1 MIRFKNFI
9 ECITKVTVII
19 FLSSEIS
26 LANFD
31 DGMDAINKGNYEQAI
46 TELKPL
52 ADQGDARA
60 QFWYGNLIFNGLGTP
75 KNMKL
80 GIEFYR
86 LSAEKNFP
94 LALHELGHIYD
105 NGLGVEQDIDEAINW
120 YEKAITEGR
129 VVYSYHNLGMIYQ
142 YGSKN
147 IEVNVDKAIELYKE
161 AANQNYLGSIQNLG
175 IIYHQIKDYDKA
187 LKWLN
192 KAADLGLPQANYV
205 LMEMYLNGDGVK
217 QDFGEGIRLAKLAA
231 DSGYYLAQHNLGRFY
246 HFGLVG
252 LEKDYKAA
260 RKWYKLAAN
269 QGFSNSQVNL
279 GILYDDGL
287 GVEVDDKEAI
297 RFFKLAF
304 DQQNATA
311 AYRLGLMHEFGEG
324 TPQNYELANEYYDY
338 AIQDDHPEALY
349 RIAMLWKK
357 MGINQGK
364 PQTLALYLAAQLK
377 QIDAM
382 FELGMIYYN
391 GNEFLKPN
399 PIYSLMWFMLASNY
413 HEQATKNRDVL
424 IEELSED
431 EVEKALKL
439 QERCYERDFQNCSDL
454 LKG

>member
-1 MIRFKNFI
+1 M
-9 ECITKVTVII
+9 
-19 FLSSEIS
+19 
-26 LANFD
+26 
-31 DGMDAINKGNYEQAI
+31 
-46 TELKPL
+46 
-52 ADQGDARA
+52 
-60 QFWYGNLIFNGLGTP
+60 
-75 KNMKL
+75 
-80 GIEFYR
+80 
-86 LSAEKNFP
+86 
-94 LALHELGHIYD
+94 
-105 NGLGVEQDIDEAINW
+105 
-120 YEKAITEGR
+120 
-129 VVYSYHNLGMIYQ
+129 
-142 YGSKN
+142 
-147 IEVNVDKAIELYKE
+147 
-161 AANQNYLGSIQNLG
+161 
-175 IIYHQIKDYDKA
+175 
-187 LKWLN
+187 
-192 KAADLGLPQANYV
+192 
-205 LMEMYLNGDGVK
+205 
-217 QDFGEGIRLAKLAA
+217 
-231 DSGYYLAQHNLGRFY
+231 
-246 HFGLVG
+246 
-252 LEKDYKAA
+252 
-260 RKWYKLAAN
+260 AAN

-287 GVEVDDKEAI
+287 GGEVDDKEAI

-311 AYRLGLMHEFGEG
+311 AFRLGLMHEFGEG

-338 AIQDDHPEALY
+338 AIQDDHPDALY

-413 HEQATKNRDVL
+413 HEIATKNRDVL

-431 EVEKALKL
+431 DVEKALKL